1 MRPEIHYNDSWESI
15 PLEFVDDVIA
25 FFERSLQ
32 PSHPLRSFK
41 LFPLAKCWRKHKYL
55 IEEEKPS
62 DNLWVLDFEKKNR
75 IKWDYDAEADVL
87 YISFGNPKIAEGVD
101 IGEGTIIRIQPDSKE
116 IVGLTILNPLSRT
129 LSSLMGKQTLTSKK
143 KTTALTK

>member
-1 MRPEIHYNDSWESI
+1 METLNIS
-15 PLEFVDDVIA
+15 
-25 FFERSLQ
+25 
-32 PSHPLRSFK
+32 
-41 LFPLAKCWRKHKYL
+41 
-55 IEEEKPS
+55 
-62 DNLWVLDFEKKNR
+62 EKKNR